1 MSLVKGHLHPI
12 TQLMRQAVEVFIDL
26 GFDVYQSSEIET
38 EWYNFDFLRVP
49 ADHPSRDVQDT
60 FWLTDGRVMRTHT
73 TSGQGHYLKHH
84 EPPVRVVM
92 PGRVFR
98 NEATDSTHL
107 STLNQLDGC
116 VISQEATMSELI
128 GTMEHLF
135 RCLFGEDIKT
145 RIRPHHYPFVEP
157 GMDMDIYYKDRWI
170 EGFGCGMIHPV
181 VLSNMNLDPT
191 LWRGWAFGI
200 GIDRLAMIYYGFD
213 DVRQLFK
220 GDLRFLK
227 QF

>member
-1 MSLVKGHLHPI
+1 MTGHLHPI
-12 TQLMRQAVEVFIDL
+12 TQLMRQAVSVFTTL
-26 GFDVYQSSEIET
+26 GFDVYQSPEIET
-38 EWYNFDFLRVP
+38 EWYNFDFLRIP

-73 TSGQGHYLKHH
+73 TTGQGHYMKDH

-98 NEATDSTHL
+98 NEATDATHL
-107 STLNQLDGC
+107 STLNQLDGF
-116 VISQEATMSELI
+116 VISKDANMAELV
-128 GTMEHLF
+128 GTLEHLF
-135 RCLFGEDIKT
+135 TAIFGTSIKT

-157 GMDMDIYYKDRWI
+157 GMDMDIFYNGRWI
-170 EGFGCGMIHPV
+170 EGIGSGMIHPE
-181 VLSNMNLDPT
+181 VLRNMGLEPKS
-191 LWRGWAFGI
+191 WRGWAFGI
-200 GIDRLAMIYYGFD
+200 GMDRLAMIYYEID
-213 DVRQLFK
+213 DIRQLFK